1 MRTTWKTALTYIS
14 ACLMFKNNGL
24 YLRKNYYGREGE
36 DLRSIINSHTDS
48 LYLSTRVLRKL
59 NQDPIR
65 LLVKE
70 GVSVESKHSWINQVL
85 LFHFLGMLASHYFM
99 CQRPQE
105 ALTCLFTL
113 CPYFQ
118 QKVLFCFL
126 AFPKKARFISC
137 NKKVSRIGVVSE
149 NV

>member
-1 MRTTWKTALTYIS
+1 MLLKGMRTTWKTALTYIS

-48 LYLSTRVLRKL
+48 LYLSTQVLRKL

-105 ALTCLFTL
+105 ALTVVCLHCVHHIF
-113 CPYFQ
+113 
-118 QKVLFCFL
+118 
-126 AFPKKARFISC
+126 
-137 NKKVSRIGVVSE
+137 NKKSYSVSWPFLKRLDLSPVTKKFLE
-149 NV
+149 